1 MPLKSVY
8 CKIGT
13 GDQSRC
19 KKIKFDKDESA
30 SDCQSIKEALLKFA
44 EKDKA
49 LNIMFENKYLVLQQ
63 ENQKIKQY
71 CDLDSDDE
79 IENDCVLNVV
89 LISKQKSDGKLVEN
103 LTSSDDKILPELKNP
118 TIIENTVSQ
127 RTFTKEVINVQ
138 KVLDDHKPSTSK
150 SKGHSF
156 QTPHVNYPAKL
167 PSLPPQLLK
176 IKENDDV
183 FEFQWEFISF
193 WSTHLQLITNND
205 PTSTEYD
212 NYCKTIVETFPELK
226 GGNKNNFDVLK
237 TQMTTA
243 IRNRKQLK
251 SNLCEKRQNNSV
263 SASTPTK
270 KIKLSSETDSNE
282 AMAAL
287 KKCSVSEESN
297 HVKRLQRETYFQRR
311 EWIENKSKNVRDV
324 IKEYPRLQSYTYIIH
339 DFSLLRDKTE
349 ISLRDLVDK
358 MIGNVAIFFDI
369 KIETEV
375 HKIQVVQKLHETLM
389 LAKYRKLNE
398 PLITIEEAGKSTTA
412 LLTATNSSPRL
423 VVYTSGI
430 KIAEVLVVCD
440 GARVQ
445 LAEPDATKATL
456 LLFSVYYV
464 WHCNYP
470 TGYLHTMEYFDYE
483 ILGISYHNNS
493 RISKFLCDLD
503 NKLKK

>member
-1 MPLKSVY
+1 MELADD
-8 CKIGT
+8 GFGFT
-13 GDQSRC
+13 RRD
-19 KKIKFDKDESA
+19 D
-30 SDCQSIKEALLKFA
+30 
-44 EKDKA
+44 
-49 LNIMFENKYLVLQQ
+49 LVLRKVLTSRTAVTKGMTKKEEERGECRRAQCSK
-63 ENQKIKQY
+63 ETAAIAGTAALASLKNTPNPSSGFILAPSKGVVKGGTTSPETGS
-71 CDLDSDDE
+71 DLLEKRQHTETSVARDTPN
-79 IENDCVLNVV
+79 IPNVV
-89 LISKQKSDGKLVEN
+89 EYH
-103 LTSSDDKILPELKNP
+103 LKVKP
-118 TIIENTVSQ
+118 QCLKDTDIQ
-127 RTFTKEVINVQ
+127 H